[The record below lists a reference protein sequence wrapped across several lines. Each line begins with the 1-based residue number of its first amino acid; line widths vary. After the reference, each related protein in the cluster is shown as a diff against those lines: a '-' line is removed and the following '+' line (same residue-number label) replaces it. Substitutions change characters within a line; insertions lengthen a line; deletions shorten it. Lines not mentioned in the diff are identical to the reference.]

1 MGPAGSLGSLRLE
14 GKYIFTRKATEIDID
29 ISSMQTCFDIFSH
42 QTYRTP
48 AAVRSPVTDGLGSEV
63 MKPV

>member
-14 GKYIFTRKATEIDID
+14 GKYIFTRKATEIDIY

-48 AAVRSPVTDGLGSEV
+48 AVRLPVMDGLGSEV
-63 MKPV
+63 MRPV